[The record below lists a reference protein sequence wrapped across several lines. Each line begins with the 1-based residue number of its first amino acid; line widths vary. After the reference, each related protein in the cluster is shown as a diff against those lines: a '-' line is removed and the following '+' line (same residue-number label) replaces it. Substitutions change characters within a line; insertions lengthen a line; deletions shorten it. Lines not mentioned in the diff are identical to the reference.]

1 LAVAED
7 FAINVDFAVLRREDG
22 SPRTLLAWGDRVRVL
37 DRTATKVEV
46 EVTDFK
52 EQPDGSIRPV
62 AASGF
67 LKRKLRVDGAD
78 RQVALP
84 VDDVRVLQ
92 VAFVDVQQGDG
103 ALVQTPSGKL
113 ITIDGGENQLFA
125 RFLAGRLRDT
135 SPAARRRI
143 DAMVVT
149 HGDADH
155 FAGLSKIRES
165 ETEEGL
171 ADHKRL
177 FIHPERVF
185 HNGLVKRPSSVPE
198 LEQLGPT
205 KKAGGQTILTGLLD
219 NPLDVPRQ
227 RHEQTLQGVA
237 EGARRMAS
245 GRTHRVPAAGARHRR
260 RRLVPRARRWLPR
273 HAQKLG
279 TRGNPRVL
287 LSAASF
293 TTPQAPQAE
302 GLPGMVRGA
311 MASQDQIQ
319 A

>member
-1 LAVAED
+1 MAVD

-67 LKRKLRVDGAD
+67 LKRRLRVDGAN

-84 VDDVRVLQ
+84 EAEVHVLQ

-135 SPAARRRI
+135 SPAARRPI

-155 FAGLSKIRES
+155 FAGL
-165 ETEEGL
+165 
-171 ADHKRL
+171 
-177 FIHPERVF
+177 
-185 HNGLVKRPSSVPE
+185 
-198 LEQLGPT
+198 
-205 KKAGGQTILTGLLD
+205 
-219 NPLDVPRQ
+219 
-227 RHEQTLQGVA
+227 
-237 EGARRMAS
+237 
-245 GRTHRVPAAGARHRR
+245 
-260 RRLVPRARRWLPR
+260 
-273 HAQKLG
+273 
-279 TRGNPRVL
+279 
-287 LSAASF
+287 
-293 TTPQAPQAE
+293 
-302 GLPGMVRGA
+302 
-311 MASQDQIQ
+311 
-319 A
+319 

>member
-103 ALVQTPSGKL
+103 ALVQTPSAKPIEFRRLARGTDDAFDFL
-113 ITIDGGENQLFA
+113 TEDGIAVEVLGPLETQVGNVSGLA
-125 RFLAGRLRDT
+125 FLAE
-135 SPAARRRI
+135 P
-143 DAMVVT
+143 
-149 HGDADH
+149 
-155 FAGLSKIRES
+155 K
-165 ETEEGL
+165 
-171 ADHKRL
+171 
-177 FIHPERVF
+177 
-185 HNGLVKRPSSVPE
+185 
-198 LEQLGPT
+198 
-205 KKAGGQTILTGLLD
+205 GG
-219 NPLDVPRQ
+219 
-227 RHEQTLQGVA
+227 
-237 EGARRMAS
+237 
-245 GRTHRVPAAGARHRR
+245 
-260 RRLVPRARRWLPR
+260 
-273 HAQKLG
+273 
-279 TRGNPRVL
+279 
-287 LSAASF
+287 
-293 TTPQAPQAE
+293 
-302 GLPGMVRGA
+302 
-311 MASQDQIQ
+311 
-319 A
+319 

>member
-155 FAGLSKIRES
+155 FAGLSEIRES
-165 ETEEGL
+165 ETEEDL

-185 HNGLVKRPSSVPE
+185 HNGLVKRPPRCRSLSS
-198 LEQLGPT
+198 LG
-205 KKAGGQTILTGLLD
+205 
-219 NPLDVPRQ
+219 
-227 RHEQTLQGVA
+227 
-237 EGARRMAS
+237 
-245 GRTHRVPAAGARHRR
+245 RR
-260 RRLVPRARRWLPR
+260 RRPAVKQSSP
-273 HAQKLG
+273 
-279 TRGNPRVL
+279 
-287 LSAASF
+287 ASS
-293 TTPQAPQAE
+293 TTPWTCPPAA
-302 GLPGMVRGA
+302 
-311 MASQDQIQ
+311 
-319 A
+319 